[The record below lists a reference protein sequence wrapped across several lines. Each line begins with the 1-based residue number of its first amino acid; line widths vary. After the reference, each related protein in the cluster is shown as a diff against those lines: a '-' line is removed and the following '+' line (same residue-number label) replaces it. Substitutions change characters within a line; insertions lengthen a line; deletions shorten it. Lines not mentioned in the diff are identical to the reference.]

1 MLVGALPA
9 EKHET
14 RSNGKKHFDMTKYLE
29 ARPEEQNQKIEAEM
43 IFVSR

>member
-14 RSNGKKHFDMTKYLE
+14 WSNGKKYFDMTKFLE
-29 ARPEEQNQKIEAEM
+29 ARPEEQNQEIEGEM
-43 IFVSR
+43 IFVSQ